1 MSADRNAMRPRLA
14 MFTALRTISLG
25 IDLTLRKPILTTT
38 DSPLMAIQD
47 KVVIITGASSGI
59 GAAAAR
65 ALIARGAYVMLAARR
80 EDRLVKLTQDL
91 GDRAT
96 YHPTDVCDYQA
107 VCAMVTATIKRFG
120 HLHGLVNNAGLGHMS
135 PMAEAPIEDW
145 HRMVDVNIKGAL
157 NAVHATLPHLIESR
171 GHIVNLASVAAHNV
185 YPNSVVYAGTK
196 HFIKVISQGLRLE
209 LRDRVRLTN
218 LSPGAVNT
226 EFVEQIHHPEL
237 RSQYEKAFAGGLHP
251 DDVGAAIAD
260 ALDADERMVI
270 SELII
275 RPNQ

>member
-1 MSADRNAMRPRLA
+1 MP
-14 MFTALRTISLG
+14 
-25 IDLTLRKPILTTT
+25 
-38 DSPLMAIQD
+38 IQD

-65 ALIARGAYVMLAARR
+65 ALVDRGASVMLAARR
-80 EDRLVKLTQDL
+80 EDRLVELTNEL
-91 GDRAT
+91 GERAA
-96 YHPTDVCDYQA
+96 YHLADVCDYQQ
-107 VCAMVTATIKRFG
+107 VCSLVAATLEHFG
-120 HLHGLVNNAGLGHMS
+120 SLHGLVNNAGLGHMS

-157 NAVHATLPHLIESR
+157 NAVHACLPHLIQNR

-196 HFIKVISQGLRLE
+196 HFIKVVSQGLRLE
-209 LRDRVRLTN
+209 LRDKVRLTN
-218 LSPGAVNT
+218 ISPGAVNT
-226 EFVEQIHHPEL
+226 EFIEQIHHPEL
-237 RSQYEKAFAGGLHP
+237 RTHYEKNFADALHA
-251 DDVGAAIAD
+251 DDIGHAIAD

-275 RPNQ
+275 RPNK